1 MKILSFII
9 IMKLTNALNLQI
21 STLNDK
27 NKEIIIYNDN
37 ILNPILNSSTHVSS
51 ICHPSPTLEE
61 KP

>member
-9 IMKLTNALNLQI
+9 IIKLTSALNLQI

-37 ILNPILNSSTHVSS
+37 ILNPILNFSAHVSS
-51 ICHPSPTLEE
+51 IYHPSPTLE
-61 KP
+61 KNR

>member
-1 MKILSFII
+1 
-9 IMKLTNALNLQI
+9 MKLTYALNLQI

-27 NKEIIIYNDN
+27 NEEIIIYNDN
-37 ILNPILNSSTHVSS
+37 KLNPILNSSAHVSS